1 MKDRVST
8 VLQIYPIFLHP
19 LSPSPP
25 YPLQHLTMLSL
36 FIRSVQQ
43 RLRVNAGNILC
54 QPASDVA
61 CIHSPDEPRPK
72 PVFEPSKMSVDVQ
85 VHRLMV
91 SLIDDR

>member
-1 MKDRVST
+1 MRNSELKEFS
-8 VLQIYPIFLHP
+8 F
-19 LSPSPP
+19 SPSLPP
-25 YPLQHLTMLSL
+25 SPTLSYPPLQHLTMLSL
-36 FIRSVQQ
+36 FIRSAQQ

-72 PVFEPSKMSVDVQ
+72 PAFEPSKMSLDVQ
-85 VHRLMV
+85 VHQLMV